1 MRMHLKYT
9 NSLKL
14 GLFWI
19 RVGLDVGST
28 GMYSTSGSLILTGNG

>member
-14 GLFWI
+14 GLLWI
-19 RVGLDVGST
+19 RVGLDVGSD
-28 GMYSTSGSLILTGNG
+28 GILATSGRLI